1 MTELE
6 KVKTLQNYCA
16 NKEDCADC
24 VLKGTHWSAVYR
36 SLNPCLDFE
45 DASEEDLDKALE
57 LIGYVKPTV
66 KEMVDKTV
74 DTVDKTVDEIEVKRD
89 ALRHYCGNNDC
100 ETCPLVN
107 HTWSNWIP
115 NALYTKCLDL
125 DHANDDEVLH
135 AYDLICRSY
144 APNESVNHPKHYNK
158 GTIEV
163 IDYIEDQGLGFHLG
177 NAVKYISRAGDKDPE
192 KIDEDIRKA
201 IWYLE
206 RFRYLI
212 KKGKSNND

>member
-1 MTELE
+1 MTTKE
-6 KVKTLQNYCA
+6 KIQKLREYCNTRNA
-16 NKEDCADC
+16 CATCPLHRD
-24 VLKGTHWSAVYR
+24 TWS
-36 SLNPCLDFE
+36 SLVGGVSPCLYIE
-45 DASEEDLDKALE
+45 NASEADLDKALE

-66 KEMVDKTV
+66 KETVDKTV
-74 DTVDKTVDEIEVKRD
+74 DTVDKTVDEIEVKRE

-100 ETCPLVN
+100 ETCPLVK

-125 DHANDDEVLH
+125 DHANDDEVLR
-135 AYDLICRSY
+135 AYDLICRAY

-177 NAVKYISRAGDKDPE
+177 NAIKYISRAGDKDPD

-206 RFRYLI
+206 RFRDLI
-212 KKGKSNND
+212 KKGKSSND